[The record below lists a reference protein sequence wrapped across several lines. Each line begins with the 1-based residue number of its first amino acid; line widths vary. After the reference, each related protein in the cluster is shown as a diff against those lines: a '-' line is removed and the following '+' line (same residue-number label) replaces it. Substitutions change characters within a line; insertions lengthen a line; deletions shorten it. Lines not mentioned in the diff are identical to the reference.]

1 MIPISESVVVR
12 RTPGMTIVLVAA
24 CTLVFLYELALP
36 PRALNLFIERWG
48 VHSGLI
54 VAALLGDPRVPRA
67 ELITLFTSQ
76 FLHGGWLHLIGNMV
90 FLWVFGRPVEDHV
103 GHVRYLLLYLLGGA
117 GAGIAQSFVSLGEPN
132 VAAIGASGAIATV
145 LGTYLVLFPGA
156 WVTALVPI
164 FFFFWTFDVPAVLM
178 LAFWFIGQFFTGIAS
193 ISNAAAAGNVAVW
206 AHVAGF
212 LIGVAIGLV
221 LPRGS
226 APGRAGPVVRRADGP
241 GPARLVA
248 SIADLCALILG
259 ARIVLLFLGVRPGFG
274 LLGPLAR
281 LAYDVTEPFVRP
293 FAELIPTLLLVG
305 RPLDLPAIVLLV
317 LIYALAGWLAGLVGG
332 GRPRP
337 AY

>member
-1 MIPISESVVVR
+1 
-12 RTPGMTIVLVAA
+12 
-24 CTLVFLYELALP
+24 
-36 PRALNLFIERWG
+36 
-48 VHSGLI
+48 
-54 VAALLGDPRVPRA
+54 
-67 ELITLFTSQ
+67 
-76 FLHGGWLHLIGNMV
+76 
-90 FLWVFGRPVEDHV
+90 
-103 GHVRYLLLYLLGGA
+103 
-117 GAGIAQSFVSLGEPN
+117 
-132 VAAIGASGAIATV
+132 
-145 LGTYLVLFPGA
+145 
-156 WVTALVPI
+156 VTALVPV

-248 SIADLCALILG
+248 SAADLCALILG